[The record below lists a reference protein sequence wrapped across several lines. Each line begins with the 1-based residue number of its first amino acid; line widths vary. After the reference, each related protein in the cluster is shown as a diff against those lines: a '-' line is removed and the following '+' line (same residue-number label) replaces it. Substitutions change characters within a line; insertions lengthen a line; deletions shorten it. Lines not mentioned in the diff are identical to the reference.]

1 MNRMSLLTAKAMLAV
16 ICVVLLSCACAWA
29 QEIQVD
35 VTAYTLT
42 ECYHNKGVTA
52 SGEMVRPGII
62 AVSRDLEKMGMK
74 LGTKVRI
81 GNLGTFVV
89 KDRTHWRNRANI
101 DIYMISYEEALDFGR
116 RKYTFITDEEGP
128 ELPVNIGEK
137 RVYILN

>member
-1 MNRMSLLTAKAMLAV
+1 M
-16 ICVVLLSCACAWA
+16 VL
-29 QEIQVD
+29 
-35 VTAYTLT
+35 
-42 ECYHNKGVTA
+42 
-52 SGEMVRPGII
+52 PGII

-74 LGTKVRI
+74 LVTKVRI

>member
-1 MNRMSLLTAKAMLAV
+1 MLAV

-42 ECYHNKGVTA
+42 ECYQNKGVTA

>member
-1 MNRMSLLTAKAMLAV
+1 MLAV

-101 DIYMISYEEALDFGR
+101 DIYMISYEEALEFGR

>member
-42 ECYHNKGVTA
+42 ECYQNKGVTA

-89 KDRTHWRNRANI
+89 LSLIHI
-101 DIYMISYEEALDFGR
+101 
-116 RKYTFITDEEGP
+116 
-128 ELPVNIGEK
+128 
-137 RVYILN
+137 